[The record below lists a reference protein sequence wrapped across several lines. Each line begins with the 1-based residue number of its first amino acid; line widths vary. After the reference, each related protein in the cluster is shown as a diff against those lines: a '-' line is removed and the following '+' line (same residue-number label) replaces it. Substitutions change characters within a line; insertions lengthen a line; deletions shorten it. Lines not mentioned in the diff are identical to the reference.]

1 MSPDERYELE
11 SDELK
16 LLRNKG
22 FEFTVRYKEN
32 GKQAKKKFTAS
43 NPTLAV
49 LDEMSVEWLEFDDY
63 EKRLEDGED
72 SIKVAQRSAVEAKRA
87 AKIVALAVIG
97 EDLFSERRFLFIR
110 WPHRNQRRLNRL
122 SGFFYRHIKPATL
135 YSLAN
140 AVLITSDLGNFLNSI
155 RLMQVETTTTPTA
168 SLVE

>member
-11 SDELK
+11 SGELK

-22 FEFTVRYKEN
+22 FEFTVRYKLN
-32 GKQAKKKFTAS
+32 GHYTKKKFVAQT
-43 NPTLAV
+43 PTLAV

-63 EKRLEDGED
+63 EKRLADGED
-72 SIKVAQRSAVEAKRA
+72 SIKVAQRSIVETKRA

-97 EDLFSERRFLFIR
+97 EDLFSERRFLFVR
-110 WPHRNQRRLNRL
+110 WTHRNRRRLKEL
-122 SGFFYRHIKPATL
+122 SGFFYRHIKPSNL
-135 YSLAN
+135 YALSN

-168 SLVE
+168 GLIE

>member
-16 LLRNKG
+16 LLRNEG
-22 FEFTVRYKEN
+22 FEFVVRYKEN
-32 GKQAKKKFTAS
+32 GKLTKKKFTARR
-43 NPTLAV
+43 PTLGV

-63 EKRLEDGED
+63 EKRLADGED
-72 SIKVAQRSAVEAKRA
+72 SIKVAQRSVIEAKRA

-97 EDLFSERRFLFIR
+97 EDLFSEYRVLFIR
-110 WPHRNQRRLNRL
+110 WTRVRRRRLKRL
-122 SGFFYRHIKPATL
+122 SGFFLRHIKPSTL
-135 YSLAN
+135 YALSN

>member
-1 MSPDERYELE
+1 MSPDEKYELE

-22 FEFTVRYKEN
+22 FEFTVRYKLN
-32 GKQAKKKFTAS
+32 GHYTKEKFTAT

-63 EKRLEDGED
+63 EKRLADGED
-72 SIKVAQRSAVEAKRA
+72 SIKVAQRSIVESKRA

-97 EDLFSERRFLFIR
+97 EDLFSERRFLFVR
-110 WPHRNQRRLNRL
+110 WTHRNRLRLKRL
-122 SGFFYRHIKPATL
+122 SGFFYRHIKPSNL
-135 YSLAN
+135 YALAN

-168 SLVE
+168 GLVE